1 MGSRVSHYKGPS
13 YHLPNRPFYGPCAQ
27 IQKAI
32 FHTSTFEIFS
42 LMNIELVP
50 IAFAY
55 SFSALQK
62 RDWNIDKSVP

>member
-1 MGSRVSHYKGPS
+1 MGSRVSYYKGPS
-13 YHLPNRPFYGPCAQ
+13 YDLSNRPFYGSCAH
-27 IQKAI
+27 IQKAT

-42 LMNIELVP
+42 LMNIELVS

-55 SFSALQK
+55 SLSALQK